1 MEYIRNTFR
10 MLVGWFTMGLSIWW
24 GSTRMNKWVKK
35 NKKEQNPNLY
45 SFNER
50 FEYLRKKSKGV
61 TKRMGIIVKVEGL
74 ENIPKGGA
82 WIVPNHTSNLDSIYL
97 PIAFGGKTEIVPVAK
112 ESLNDKKIAGK
123 YMRGIDAM
131 FLDTDSPRQ
140 ALTLLTGAA
149 QYAKTRNRSV
159 VVFPEGTRSFTTE
172 LLDFKNGTFKF
183 PQKYFLPIIPVTIT
197 GTLQAKKFFK
207 FKSSIVTV
215 NIHEPIKPI
224 NHSKKP
230 TEVVGRQIKDIMQK
244 TINKYEASLS
254 EKELDYLNKLKK
266 QAIEDMK
273 KKEDKMAQR
282 KQKAKEK
289 EAKEAAEVKK

>member
-45 SFNER
+45 PFNER